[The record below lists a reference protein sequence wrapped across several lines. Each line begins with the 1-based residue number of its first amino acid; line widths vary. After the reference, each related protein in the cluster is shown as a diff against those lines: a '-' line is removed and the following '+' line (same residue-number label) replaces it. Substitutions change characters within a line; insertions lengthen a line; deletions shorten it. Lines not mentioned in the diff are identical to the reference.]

1 MPDYTEKQIPER
13 EFFIGV
19 LATIYPKE
27 TEKMVD
33 AAFKARQLQYRKN
46 EDNMIEVTKDI
57 KEIIDSVLSYKSK
70 IRDI

>member
-27 TEKMVD
+27 TEKMME
-33 AAFKARQLQYRKN
+33 AAFKARQPQY
-46 EDNMIEVTKDI
+46 
-57 KEIIDSVLSYKSK
+57 
-70 IRDI
+70 